1 MHKKVSLNCRYFAI
15 SPAADWD
22 WAELRHVA
30 VKAAAGV
37 LGSSQDAEDA
47 AHEAVVRAWRA
58 RSRCA
63 QTADPRWWVA
73 RIAQNEASRMGG
85 RISRRR
91 CVEGTTLDDVAEPT
105 ADRPPPERAD
115 TLIEALQ
122 NLTER
127 DRELVA
133 LRYVEDLQY
142 SIIAERLDLP
152 LGTVKVRLHR
162 LHAALRQIAPG

>member
-1 MHKKVSLNCRYFAI
+1 
-15 SPAADWD
+15 
-22 WAELRHVA
+22 
-30 VKAAAGV
+30 
-37 LGSSQDAEDA
+37 
-47 AHEAVVRAWRA
+47 
-58 RSRCA
+58 
-63 QTADPRWWVA
+63 
-73 RIAQNEASRMGG
+73 MGG

-91 CVEGTTLDDVAEPT
+91 SVEGTALDDVAEPA
-105 ADRPPPERAD
+105 ADRPPPERAE

-127 DRELVA
+127 DQELVA

-162 LHAALRQIAPG
+162 LHAALRQIAPA